1 MYRYVFAIYTYISLY
16 IGNVTYIDIYRY
28 INTYRH
34 VLAIYIYIVIYI
46 YIIFVL
52 HVFHAFQFVLQVFP
66 ICFAILF
73 LFWSQPHFGVIFSI
87 FLEGNL
93 VFSTKIFPGP
103 KTVGAPLVH
112 ADARKGLRPSNCA
125 LVLAQPVLRRAR
137 CVWFIVVMY

>member
-1 MYRYVFAIYTYISLY
+1 MYRYVFAIYTYIY
-16 IGNVTYIDIYRY
+16 IVIYRQCNIYRY
-28 INTYRH
+28 IYILIH
-34 VLAIYIYIVIYI
+34 IVMYQQYIYRYIHI

-52 HVFHAFQFVLQVFP
+52 HVFHVFQFVLQVFP